1 MVVKLVEDPEPVV
14 VAITTEWPRNKGM
27 LETVMEHLVGAVAP
41 SYDELDGAE
50 VARICIDATIRLA
63 GPAKALLIQAM
74 QDNWTLAH
82 FEKELGI
89 LAADYSN
96 SPDLSS

>member
-1 MVVKLVEDPEPVV
+1 MAVTLVEDPEPVV
-14 VAITTEWPRNKGM
+14 VAITTEWPQNEGM

-41 SYDELDGAE
+41 PYDKLDGAE
-50 VARICIDATIRLA
+50 IAQICIDATIRLTE
-63 GPAKALLIQAM
+63 PAKALLVRAM
-74 QDNWTLAH
+74 QDNWTLTR